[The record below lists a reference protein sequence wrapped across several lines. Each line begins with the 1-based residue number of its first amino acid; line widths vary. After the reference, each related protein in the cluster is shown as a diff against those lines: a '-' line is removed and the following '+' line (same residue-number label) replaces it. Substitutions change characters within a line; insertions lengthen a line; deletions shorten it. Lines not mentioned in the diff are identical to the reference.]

1 MNRQTRAF
9 RFTRLTQEYV
19 GGILAG
25 LGLGI
30 LLTGYILF
38 RPDMFYEL
46 KELVIVGFLLMP
58 IGGAVA
64 RHAQAK
70 RDRSQAQQQEEQPPE
85 EESTLR

>member
-1 MNRQTRAF
+1 MNRRTTTF

-38 RPDMFYEL
+38 RRDIFYEL

-64 RHAQAK
+64 QHAQAK
-70 RDRSQAQQQEEQPPE
+70 RVRSQAQQQEEQPPE
-85 EESTLR
+85 KESTPS